1 MRFINPKTDY
11 AFKRIFG
18 STESK
23 EILISF
29 LNAILYPDKDIIEDL
44 EILNPYSP
52 GASFT
57 LKDTY
62 LDVKAKLKDQTTVL
76 IEMQVLNKYA
86 FDKRVMY
93 NAAKSYANQL
103 DSGERYTLL
112 KPVIALT
119 IIDFNMFDHTSEI
132 INTFLFQEEKQKF
145 IYNEEIKL
153 VFLELRKF
161 KKPLNEL
168 KNISEKWIYFLK
180 NATEL
185 REKPADF
192 QNISALDKAL
202 EIANL
207 AGLDR
212 EELEE
217 IQNRTTWL
225 ADQEGATLYAQEK
238 GRELG
243 REEGIIEGKIQLILT
258 LLQQKLGDIPSEIQQ
273 KIELLSI
280 EKIETITSAIFTIN
294 TWQELKNLLSPPSG
308 EKK

>member
-11 AFKRIFG
+11 AFKIIFG
-18 STESK
+18 SNQSK

-29 LNAILYPDKDIIEDL
+29 LNAILYQEKDVIKDL

-52 GASFT
+52 GASFG

-62 LDVKAKLKDQTTVL
+62 LDVKAKLDNNTTVL

-103 DSGERYTLL
+103 ESGERYILL
-112 KPVIALT
+112 NPVIALT
-119 IIDFNMFDHTSEI
+119 IIDFIMFDNNTEI
-132 INTFLFQEEKQKF
+132 INSFVFQEEKQKF
-145 IYNEEIKL
+145 VYNEEIKL

-161 KKPLNEL
+161 NKSLEELN
-168 KNISEKWIYFLK
+168 NISDKWIYFIK
-180 NATEL
+180 NAAEL

-192 QNISALDKAL
+192 QSVSALNKAL

-207 AGLDR
+207 AGLNR

-217 IQNRTTWL
+217 IQNRTIWL
-225 ADQEGATLYAQEK
+225 TDQEGITLYAQEK
-238 GRELG
+238 GRQ
-243 REEGIIEGKIQLILT
+243 EGIIEGKIELIIT
-258 LLQQKLGDIPSEIQQ
+258 LLQQKLGEISLKNRQ
-273 KIELLSI
+273 KIEQLSSSEI
-280 EKIETITSAIFTIN
+280 DAIIANIFNIN
-294 TWQELKNLLSPPSG
+294 SWEDLENMLNTNK
-308 EKK
+308 

>member
-18 STESK
+18 SNQSK

-29 LNAILYPDKDIIEDL
+29 LNAILYQEKDVIKDL

-52 GASFT
+52 GASFG

-62 LDVKAKLKDQTTVL
+62 LDVKAKLDNNTTVL

-103 DSGERYTLL
+103 ESGERYILL
-112 KPVIALT
+112 NPVIALT
-119 IIDFNMFDHTSEI
+119 IIDFIMFDNNTEI
-132 INTFLFQEEKQKF
+132 INSFVFQEEKQKF
-145 IYNEEIKL
+145 VYNEEIKL

-161 KKPLNEL
+161 NKTLEELN
-168 KNISEKWIYFLK
+168 NISDKWIYFIK
-180 NATEL
+180 NAAEL

-192 QNISALDKAL
+192 QSVSALNKAL

-207 AGLDR
+207 AGLNR

-217 IQNRTTWL
+217 IQNRTIWL
-225 ADQEGATLYAQEK
+225 TDQEGITLYAQEK
-238 GRELG
+238 G
-243 REEGIIEGKIQLILT
+243 REEGIIEGKIQGKIELIIT
-258 LLQQKLGDIPSEIQQ
+258 LLQQKLGEISLKNRQ
-273 KIELLSI
+273 KIETLSSQEI
-280 EKIETITSAIFTIN
+280 DVIIANIFNIN
-294 TWQELKNLLSPPSG
+294 SWEDLENMLNT
-308 EKK
+308 KK

>member
-18 STESK
+18 SDQSK

-29 LNAILYPDKDIIEDL
+29 LNAILYQEKDVIQDL

-62 LDVKAKLKDQTTVL
+62 LDVKAKLDNNTTVL

-103 DSGERYTLL
+103 DSGERYILL
-112 KPVIALT
+112 NPVIALT
-119 IIDFNMFDHTSEI
+119 IIDFIMFDNSSEI
-132 INTFLFQEEKQKF
+132 INSFVFQEEKQKF
-145 IYNEEIKL
+145 VYNDEIKL

-161 KKPLNEL
+161 NKSLEQL
-168 KNISEKWIYFLK
+168 ESISDKWIYFLRH
-180 NATEL
+180 ATEL
-185 REKPADF
+185 KEKPTEF
-192 QNISALDKAL
+192 QMIPALNKAL

-207 AGLDR
+207 ASLNRD
-212 EELEE
+212 ELEE
-217 IQNRTTWL
+217 IQNRTIWL
-225 ADQEGATLYAQEK
+225 TDQEGITLYAQEK
-238 GRELG
+238 GREEG
-243 REEGIIEGKIQLILT
+243 RIEGKIEGKIELILT
-258 LLQQKLGDIPSEIQQ
+258 LLRQKLGDIPLETRQR
-273 KIELLSI
+273 IEQLSI
-280 EKIETITSAIFTIN
+280 ENIDTIITSIFDIN
-294 TWQELKNLLSPPSG
+294 TLQDLENML
-308 EKK
+308 

>member
-11 AFKRIFG
+11 AFKKIFG
-18 STESK
+18 SNQSK

-29 LNAILYPDKDIIEDL
+29 LNAILYHEKEVIQDL

-52 GASFT
+52 GASFG

-62 LDVKAKLKDQTTVL
+62 LDVKAKLDNDTTVL

-103 DSGERYTLL
+103 DSGERYILL
-112 KPVIALT
+112 NPVIALT
-119 IIDFNMFDHTSEI
+119 IVDFIMFDNNTEI
-132 INTFLFQEEKQKF
+132 INSFVFQEEKQKF
-145 IYNEEIKL
+145 VYNEEIKL

-161 KKPLNEL
+161 NKSLEEL
-168 KNISEKWIYFLK
+168 ETISDKWIYFIK
-180 NATEL
+180 NAAEL

-192 QNISALDKAL
+192 QSVSALNQAL

-207 AGLDR
+207 AGLNR

-217 IQNRTTWL
+217 IQNRTIWL
-225 ADQEGATLYAQEK
+225 TDQEGITLYAQEK
-238 GRELG
+238 G
-243 REEGIIEGKIQLILT
+243 REEGIIEGKIKGKIELIIT
-258 LLQQKLGDIPSEIQQ
+258 LLQQKLGEISLKNRQ
-273 KIELLSI
+273 KIETLSSQEI
-280 EKIETITSAIFTIN
+280 DVIIANIFNIN
-294 TWQELKNLLSPPSG
+294 SWEDLENMLNTNQ
-308 EKK
+308 

>member
-18 STESK
+18 SNQSK

-29 LNAILYPDKDIIEDL
+29 LNAILYHEKEVIQDL

-52 GASFT
+52 GASFG

-62 LDVKAKLKDQTTVL
+62 LDVKAKLDNDTTVL

-103 DSGERYTLL
+103 DSGERYILL
-112 KPVIALT
+112 NPVIALT
-119 IIDFNMFDHTSEI
+119 IIDFIMFDNNTEI
-132 INTFLFQEEKQKF
+132 INSFVFQEEKQKF
-145 IYNEEIKL
+145 VYNEEIKL

-161 KKPLNEL
+161 NKSLEEL
-168 KNISEKWIYFLK
+168 ETISDKWIYFIK
-180 NATEL
+180 NAAEL

-192 QNISALDKAL
+192 KSVSALNQAL

-207 AGLDR
+207 AGLNR

-217 IQNRTTWL
+217 IQNRTIWL
-225 ADQEGATLYAQEK
+225 TDQEGITLYAQEK
-238 GRELG
+238 GRQ
-243 REEGIIEGKIQLILT
+243 EGIIEGKIELIIT
-258 LLQQKLGDIPSEIQQ
+258 LLQQKLGDISVKNRQT
-273 KIELLSI
+273 
-280 EKIETITSAIFTIN
+280 IETLSSQEIDVIIANIFNIN
-294 TWQELKNLLSPPSG
+294 SWEDLENMLNTNQ
-308 EKK
+308 

>member
-18 STESK
+18 SNQSK

-29 LNAILYPDKDIIEDL
+29 LNAILYHEKEVIQDL

-52 GASFT
+52 GASFG

-62 LDVKAKLKDQTTVL
+62 LDVKAKLDNDTTVL

-103 DSGERYTLL
+103 DSGERYILL
-112 KPVIALT
+112 NPVIALT
-119 IIDFNMFDHTSEI
+119 IIDFMMFDNSTEI
-132 INTFLFQEEKQKF
+132 INSFVFQEEKQKF
-145 IYNEEIKL
+145 VYNEDIKL

-161 KKPLNEL
+161 NKSLEEL
-168 KNISEKWIYFLK
+168 ESISDKWIYFIK
-180 NATEL
+180 NAADL

-192 QNISALDKAL
+192 QSVSALNKAL

-207 AGLDR
+207 AGLNR

-217 IQNRTTWL
+217 IQNRTIWL
-225 ADQEGATLYAQEK
+225 TDQEGITLYAQEK
-238 GRELG
+238 GRE
-243 REEGIIEGKIQLILT
+243 EGIIEGKMQGKIELIT
-258 LLQQKLGDIPSEIQQ
+258 TILQQKLGEVSLKNRQ
-273 KIELLSI
+273 KIEQLSSSEI
-280 EKIETITSAIFTIN
+280 DTIIANILNIDNWEDLESMLN
-294 TWQELKNLLSPPSG
+294 RNE
-308 EKK
+308 

>member
-11 AFKRIFG
+11 AFKKIFG
-18 STESK
+18 SNQSK

-29 LNAILYPDKDIIEDL
+29 LNAILYHEKEVIQDL

-52 GASFT
+52 GASFG

-62 LDVKAKLKDQTTVL
+62 LDVKAKLDNDTTVL

-103 DSGERYTLL
+103 DSGERYILL
-112 KPVIALT
+112 NPVIALT
-119 IIDFNMFDHTSEI
+119 IVDFIMFDNNTEI
-132 INTFLFQEEKQKF
+132 INSFVFQEEKQKF
-145 IYNEEIKL
+145 VYNEEIKL

-161 KKPLNEL
+161 NKSLEEL
-168 KNISEKWIYFLK
+168 ENISDKWIYFIK
-180 NATEL
+180 NAAEL

-192 QNISALDKAL
+192 KSVSALNQAL

-207 AGLDR
+207 AGLNR

-217 IQNRTTWL
+217 IQNRTIWL
-225 ADQEGATLYAQEK
+225 TDQEGITLYAQEK
-238 GRELG
+238 GRE
-243 REEGIIEGKIQLILT
+243 EGIIEGRIQGKIELIIT
-258 LLQQKLGDIPSEIQQ
+258 LLQQKLGEISLKNRQ
-273 KIELLSI
+273 KIETLSSQEI
-280 EKIETITSAIFTIN
+280 DVIIANIFNIN
-294 TWQELKNLLSPPSG
+294 SWEDLENMLNTNQ
-308 EKK
+308 

>member
-11 AFKRIFG
+11 AFKKIFG
-18 STESK
+18 SNQSK

-29 LNAILYPDKDIIEDL
+29 LNAILYHEEDVIQDL

-52 GASFT
+52 GASFG

-62 LDVKAKLKDQTTVL
+62 LDVKAKLDNDTTVL

-103 DSGERYTLL
+103 DSGERYILL
-112 KPVIALT
+112 NPVIALT
-119 IIDFNMFDHTSEI
+119 IVDFIMFDNNTEI
-132 INTFLFQEEKQKF
+132 INSFVFQEEKHKF
-145 IYNEEIKL
+145 VYNEEIKL

-161 KKPLNEL
+161 NKSLEEL
-168 KNISEKWIYFLK
+168 ENISDQWIYFIK
-180 NATEL
+180 NAAEL

-192 QNISALDKAL
+192 QSVSALNQAL

-207 AGLDR
+207 AGLNR

-217 IQNRTTWL
+217 IQNRTIWL
-225 ADQEGATLYAQEK
+225 TDQEGITLYAQEK
-238 GRELG
+238 GRE
-243 REEGIIEGKIQLILT
+243 EGIIEGRIQGKIELIIT
-258 LLQQKLGDIPSEIQQ
+258 LVQQKLGEISLKNCQ
-273 KIELLSI
+273 KIETLSSQEI
-280 EKIETITSAIFTIN
+280 DVIIANLFNIN
-294 TWQELKNLLSPPSG
+294 SWEDLENMLNTNQ
-308 EKK
+308 

>member
-11 AFKRIFG
+11 AFKKIFG
-18 STESK
+18 SNQSK

-29 LNAILYPDKDIIEDL
+29 LNAILYHEKEVIQDL

-52 GASFT
+52 GASFG

-62 LDVKAKLKDQTTVL
+62 LDVKAKLDNDTTVL

-103 DSGERYTLL
+103 DSGERYILL
-112 KPVIALT
+112 NPVIALT
-119 IIDFNMFDHTSEI
+119 IIDFIMFDNNTEI
-132 INTFLFQEEKQKF
+132 LNSFVFQEEKHKF
-145 IYNEEIKL
+145 VYNEEIKL

-161 KKPLNEL
+161 NKSLEEL
-168 KNISEKWIYFLK
+168 ETISDKWIYFIK
-180 NATEL
+180 NAAEL

-192 QNISALDKAL
+192 KSVSALNQAL

-207 AGLDR
+207 AGLNR

-217 IQNRTTWL
+217 IQNRTIWL
-225 ADQEGATLYAQEK
+225 TDQEGITLYAQEK
-238 GRELG
+238 GRE
-243 REEGIIEGKIQLILT
+243 EGIIEGRIQGKIELIIT
-258 LLQQKLGDIPSEIQQ
+258 LLQQKLGEISLKNRQ
-273 KIELLSI
+273 KIETLSSQEI
-280 EKIETITSAIFTIN
+280 DVIIANIFNIN
-294 TWQELKNLLSPPSG
+294 SWEDLENMLNTNQ
-308 EKK
+308 